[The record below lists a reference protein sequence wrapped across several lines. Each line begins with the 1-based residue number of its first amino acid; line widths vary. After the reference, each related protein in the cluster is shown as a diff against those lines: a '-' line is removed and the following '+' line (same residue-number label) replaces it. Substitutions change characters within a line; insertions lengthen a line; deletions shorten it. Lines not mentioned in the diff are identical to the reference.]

1 LPREIDGSE
10 DWSHKL
16 SEYDADWSPQRNNI
30 MQVLSAEARQKVFF
44 YPPMTQ
50 MFADK
55 FANKLRNQKG
65 SGRCFVLTVAFVFQY
80 LRLSA

>member
-1 LPREIDGSE
+1 
-10 DWSHKL
+10 
-16 SEYDADWSPQRNNI
+16 
-30 MQVLSAEARQKVFF
+30 MQVLSAEPRQKVFF

-55 FANKLRNQKG
+55 FTNKPRNQKG
-65 SGRCFVLTVAFVFQY
+65 SGRGFVLTVAFVFQY